1 MKLIKSRGKIKSDCL
16 NSITIKTMKKA
27 FLTLSTGL
35 IILSL
40 LSCNK
45 ERFIK
50 GSGNITSE
58 NRVVD
63 TFTGVESSGS
73 AEVNIIYGAIQ
84 KVEVLVDDN
93 VMSHLVTRV
102 NNSTL
107 YIEKE
112 NGINYRNYSL
122 TVNITIPNLTSIK
135 NSGSGKFD
143 ASGLLGLTSLSVK
156 NSGSGKITLDGS
168 GDDLTI
174 KNSGSGKVYGF
185 NFSSKDCYIKNS
197 GSGKL
202 EVSCTDNLDAKN
214 SGSGNIYYKGNPLI
228 NFDNSGSG
236 SIIDAN

>member
-1 MKLIKSRGKIKSDCL
+1 M
-16 NSITIKTMKKA
+16 
-27 FLTLSTGL
+27 
-35 IILSL
+35 
-40 LSCNK
+40 
-45 ERFIK
+45 
-50 GSGNITSE
+50 
-58 NRVVD
+58 D

-143 ASGLLGLTSLSVK
+143 ASGFLGLTSLSVK

-197 GSGKL
+197 GSGKF